1 MLNFNISYPNL
12 IKFPYFA
19 GSIKREDRGRKQRRW
34 GGEIEADFTNNSII

>member
-19 GSIKREDRGRKQRRW
+19 GSTKREDRGVKAKEM
-34 GGEIEADFTNNSII
+34 GDEIEADFTNNSII